1 MIYSANMLRS
11 QAVVFFWVSFLA
23 LVSARAVDRR
33 QATSITSS
41 APNNPVAT
49 EFDLPIP
56 SSISTS
62 ESSTA
67 SSTTRRTTPNSVSP
81 TSTAIPTD
89 NPHDYDDGGEYIPPP
104 PHDETYYQD
113 EGAGGNSTG
122 FINVSIGA
130 QAGII
135 IAIVLVGLAI
145 MGGCIW
151 FWNKKQAEWKAALE
165 RRRTLRA
172 SRVAAAKAA
181 GINTG
186 KKGSNKKGNEQKPSG
201 LSKETKADNNGST
214 SSLVSTDTKPAE
226 PVVERS
232 QFDVMTPTESES
244 PSWWKK
250 VLPKKK

>member
-1 MIYSANMLRS
+1 MLQS
-11 QAVVFFWVSFLA
+11 QAVFFFWVSFLT

-33 QATSITSS
+33 QLTSS
-41 APNNPVAT
+41 ASFNPSTVT
-49 EFDLPIP
+49 GLRTTT
-56 SSISTS
+56 SISVS
-62 ESSTA
+62 ESPATRSPITTTA
-67 SSTTRRTTPNSVSP
+67 SRTATKSVSSTP
-81 TSTAIPTD
+81 TATPTNDPD
-89 NPHDYDDGGEYIPPP
+89 NFDDQGEYIPPP
-104 PHDETYYQD
+104 PRDETYFEN
-113 EGAGGNSTG
+113 EGAGGKSTG

-151 FWNKKQAEWKAALE
+151 FWKKKQAEWKAALE

-181 GINTG
+181 GISTG
-186 KKGSNKKGNEQKPSG
+186 KKGSNKKGDGRKPSG
-201 LSKETKADNNGST
+201 LSKETKVSKNGST
-214 SSLVSTDTKPAE
+214 STLVSAEVKPVE
-226 PVVERS
+226 PEVERS
-232 QFDVMTPTESES
+232 QFDVMTPTESEN